1 MLLSSH
7 IDHTLLR
14 PETLQRDVE
23 RICQEAVEHQFA
35 AVCVSPYFA
44 GICVD
49 ILRPYWKIKV
59 ATVVGFPLGYS
70 PMASKA
76 DEIMR
81 LTGDDID
88 EVDAVV
94 NISAVKNGNWKW
106 VRNDIQSM
114 TNAAH
119 VRGKIIKIIFE
130 TSLLTKDEII
140 QLCRICNDFGVNY
153 AKTSTGML
161 GEGATPEI
169 IALMRQY
176 LSPQIKIK
184 ASGGIRTRAQAEA
197 LLNAGANR
205 IGTSNSIAMITET
218 PVALSR

>member
-14 PETLQRDVE
+14 PEAQQHEVE
-23 RICQEAVEHQFA
+23 RICKEAVEHQFA

-49 ILRPYWKIKV
+49 ILRPHWKIKV

-70 PMASKA
+70 PSASKA

-88 EVDAVV
+88 EIDAVV
-94 NISAVKNGNWKW
+94 NIAAVKNGNWKW

-114 TNAAH
+114 TIAAH
-119 VRGKIIKIIFE
+119 VKGKIIKIIFE
-130 TSLLTKDEII
+130 TALLTTDEII
-140 QLCRICNDFGVNY
+140 QICRICNEIGVNY

-161 GEGATPEI
+161 GAGATPEI
-169 IALMRQY
+169 IALLRKN
-176 LSPQIKIK
+176 LIPQVKIK
-184 ASGGIRTRAQAEA
+184 ASGGIRTRAQAET
-197 LLNAGANR
+197 LLNAGADR
-205 IGTSNSIAMITET
+205 IGTSNGVAMILE
-218 PVALSR
+218 

>member
-7 IDHTLLR
+7 IDHTILR
-14 PETLQRDVE
+14 PEALLADVE
-23 RICQEAVEHQFA
+23 RLCAEAVEQQFA

-49 ILRPYWKIKV
+49 ILRPHWRIKV

-70 PMASKA
+70 PSASKA

-88 EVDAVV
+88 EIDAVV
-94 NISAVKNGNWKW
+94 NIAAVKNGNWKW

-114 TNAAH
+114 TIAAH
-119 VRGKIIKIIFE
+119 VKGKIIKIIFE
-130 TSLLTKDEII
+130 TGLLTENEIV
-140 QLCRICNDFGVNY
+140 QLCRICNEIGVNY

-161 GEGATPEI
+161 GAGATPEI
-169 IALMRQY
+169 IDLMRKN
-176 LSPQIKIK
+176 LIPQVKIK
-184 ASGGIRTRAQAEA
+184 ASGGIRTREQAETM
-197 LLNAGANR
+197 LSAGADR
-205 IGTSNSIAMITET
+205 IGTSNGMAMMG
-218 PVALSR
+218 L